1 MIVILK
7 MQILKLMKK
16 SISMKEQYFK
26 KFKVSKM
33 SKSNKRKLSVKGNL
47 SIYNIIF
54 LQIQG
59 RIEDQVFH
67 LQDRT

>member
-67 LQDRT
+67 LQDKT